1 MRKIVAIAFLLASF
15 YGYSQSIQLFY
26 DKQLLNSD
34 DTLLI
39 EVPSGKNS
47 DHYLDIGNT
56 SDNTIKLKIKRTL
69 IYLVPGAKNSFC
81 FGTCFDDEV
90 DEYSGYDFLP
100 GDRLSGDSIERD
112 DFFYTS
118 YKPNGQGGISIIKY
132 TFSDNNNPSDATSV
146 IFKFDSGPVGIK
158 EITKTASFNVYP
170 NPTTGQLRIEMQH
183 AESNKQQAEIYDIYG
198 KKLSAFCLL
207 PSATEIDISHLSAG
221 IYFLK
226 IDGKVVKMVKE

>member
-1 MRKIVAIAFLLASF
+1 MKKIIATACLIACS
-15 YGYSQSIQLFY
+15 YGYSQSIKLFSV
-26 DKQLLNSD
+26 DENRWLNQI
-34 DTLLI
+34 DTVKI
-39 EVPSGKNS
+39 EISPTTFSE
-47 DHYLDIGNT
+47 DFYLDIANV
-56 SDNTIKLKIKRTL
+56 SNNTINLVVKRE
-69 IYLVPGAKNSFC
+69 IISLVKDAENLFC
-81 FGTCFDDEV
+81 FVEQCFGP
-90 DEYSGYDFLP
+90 EYNGP
-100 GDRLSGDSIERD
+100 
-112 DFFYTS
+112 TS
-118 YKPNGQGGISIIKY
+118 PYSFSAEDTLFSEFHTTYYPNEQGGISVIKY
-132 TFSDNNNPSDATSV
+132 TFYDNGNQADATSV
-146 IFKFDSGPVGIK
+146 IFIFNSGPVGIK